1 MSYAPI
7 IVSVYNRF
15 EHFKKCIEALL
26 LNPLAQ
32 YSDIFILSDAPFCET
47 HRLEIEEIRDYIRS
61 ISGFNSVTPIFRESN
76 VGAHISITEGIN
88 SVLENY
94 GSFIF
99 LEDDIIVSSDFL
111 EYMNNGLSYYKDDKR
126 IFSVCGFKLGFPLP
140 NNYDK
145 DIFFYPCNSPW
156 GFATWKDRW
165 ESVNHDYYDRYSE
178 LRTDR
183 KNFQKFLS
191 IGFYI
196 KGILKADSH
205 KEIVASDLRVYYHM
219 FQHNMCSVFPVKSK
233 TQNWGFDGTGE
244 HCGNKNAWWAKPD
257 LDISRQKTIFIP
269 FEGYNKELLKNFRS
283 FQDKINGGIVAKY
296 LKYTWIH
303 ELYKKLKAYM

>member
-1 MSYAPI
+1 MFAPI
-7 IVSVYNRF
+7 VVSVYDRLDHLKRCVESLKTNNLA
-15 EHFKKCIEALL
+15 IE
-26 LNPLAQ
+26 
-32 YSDIFILSDAPFCET
+32 SILYVVSDAAYK
-47 HRLEIEEIRDYIRS
+47 EEHVDRIRRVRDYISS
-61 ISGFNSVTPIFRESN
+61 INGFKEVRPVFREKNLGAQKS
-76 VGAHISITEGIN
+76 VGL
-88 SVLENY
+88 VLDNILSTND
-94 GSFIF
+94 SFIF
-99 LEDDIIVSSDFL
+99 LEDDIVVSNNFL
-111 EYMNNGLSYYKDDKR
+111 QYLNDGLAYYREQKNVFA
-126 IFSVCGFKLGFPLP
+126 ICGFKAPFDLP
-140 NNYDK
+140 FNYKEDV
-145 DIFFYPCNSPW
+145 FFYPCNSPW

-165 ESVNHDYYDRYSE
+165 VSVNHDYYDRYSE
-178 LRTDR
+178 LKKDR
-183 KNFQKFLS
+183 QKFKEFVS

-196 KGILKADSH
+196 KGILKADS
-205 KEIVASDLRVYYHM
+205 KEEIVAGDLRVYYHM